1 MPFHLSKQPKIPDPS
16 KAAIAGIQADTEL
29 MPMKYLIEAAST
41 LGKKITIDGKEYDFT
56 GLGQA
61 DTSRVVSDK
70 LAQTLLDLQREKSP
84 EIIRQRLAELEA
96 ADPQGFAARKQLF
109 DRIMADAENNPGRPV
124 STELQQQLQEE
135 LAKGAGFSDSK
146 QQEQV
151 REGVRG
157 NQVKHGI
164 YLGSAPATEEAKT
177 MVQAGDTL
185 RDQRQQ
191 NALDMLQSGT
201 SPEDVAYRQLQQ
213 TLANLGSFTSGQT
226 PEAQFGQVS
235 SAANGPVNLTGQS
248 PNPNNFNPNA
258 AGQGISNA
266 YGVYNAQS
274 GYQNGQANPW
284 LAGVSIGANALG
296 TVGQINPGWFNSNP
310 QPSPFGGPQR

>member
-1 MPFHLSKQPKIPDPS
+1 MSKSPKIPSPS
-16 KAAIAGIQADTEL
+16 KAAVAGIQADTEL
-29 MPMKYLIEAAST
+29 MPFKYLLEAAST
-41 LGKKITIDGKEYDFT
+41 LGKNVTIDGKEYKFE

-61 DTSRVVSDK
+61 DTARTVSDK
-70 LAQTLLDLQREKSP
+70 LAQTMLDLQREKSP

-124 STELQQQLQEE
+124 SSELQQQLQDE
-135 LAKGAGFSDSK
+135 LAKGAGFSDRR
-146 QQEQV
+146 QEEQV

-157 NQVKHGI
+157 DQVKHGI
-164 YLGSAPATEEAKT
+164 YLGAAPTTEEAKT
-177 MVQAGDTL
+177 VLQAGDAL
-185 RDQRQQ
+185 RDNRQQ
-191 NALDMLQSGT
+191 RALDMLQSGT
-201 SPEDVAYRQLQQ
+201 SPEDVAFRQLQQ
-213 TLANLGSFTSGQT
+213 TLSNLGSFTNSQT

-235 SAANGPVNLTGQS
+235 GAANGPVNLTGQS

-266 YGVYNAQS
+266 FGIYNAQA

-284 LAGVSIGANALG
+284 LAGLGIGASTVGALG
-296 TVGQINPGWFNSNP
+296 NINPSW
-310 QPSPFGGPQR
+310 FGGGQQTGSMFGGAQ